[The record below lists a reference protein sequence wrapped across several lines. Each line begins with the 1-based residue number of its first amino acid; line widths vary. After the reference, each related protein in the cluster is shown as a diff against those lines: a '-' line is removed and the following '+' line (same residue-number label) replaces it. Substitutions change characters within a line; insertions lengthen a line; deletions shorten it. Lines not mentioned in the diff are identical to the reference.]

1 MSALKKFAL
10 KKLLTGAATALVV
23 ATSLGVA
30 GPANAAEANHHN
42 DPLAVVQQQGLIGS
56 SAAKAQN
63 EIAARN
69 QVAKPAKESKLATVD
84 LTASVPGTTAT
95 VENGA
100 KVNRASGNDYGTVVG
115 TGPHGTMAGYVV
127 INTPTAP
134 SEYKFMVGDTN
145 TKLSLNK
152 NGSVTV
158 KNAAGEQVNNILPP
172 WAKDAT
178 GKSLPTSYTVAGNTL
193 LQKVDHRG
201 AAYPVVADP
210 EFGCGVPWCSIYFD
224 RGETA
229 AIASGGSLG
238 RQYISAACQAA
249 PGPAAIACRLA
260 TAYVTITAG
269 VATAQ
274 QKCVGIIGYPIPLP
288 PYASWNTFVYSG
300 SQCH

>member
-1 MSALKKFAL
+1 MSAL
-10 KKLLTGAATALVV
+10 KKLLTGAAAALVV

-30 GPANAAEANHHN
+30 GPANAAEANHLK

-56 SAAKAQN
+56 PAAKAQN

-69 QVAKPAKESKLATVD
+69 LAAKPASESKLATVD
-84 LTASVPGTTAT
+84 LTASLPGTTAT

-100 KVNRASGNDYGTVVG
+100 KVNRSRGNDYGTVVG
-115 TGPHGTMAGYVV
+115 TGPNGTKAGYVV
-127 INTPTAP
+127 INTPMAP
-134 SEYKFMVGDTN
+134 SEYKFIVGDAS

-178 GKSLPTSYTVAGNTL
+178 GKSLPTSYTVSGNTL
-193 LQKVDHRG
+193 VQKVDHRG

-210 EFGCGVPWCSIYFD
+210 EYGCGVPWCSIYFN
-224 RGETA
+224 RGETSLIA
-229 AIASGGSLG
+229 AGGSFGALT
-238 RQYISAACQAA
+238 IKDACKMA
-249 PGPAAIACRLA
+249 PGPAAFVCVLG
-260 TAYVTITAG
+260 TGYVTVTALAANG
-269 VATAQ
+269 Q
-274 QKCVGIIGYPIPLP
+274 GKCVGIIAYPSPMP
-288 PYASWNTFVYSG
+288 PFASWNTFIYTG

>member
-1 MSALKKFAL
+1 M
-10 KKLLTGAATALVV
+10 
-23 ATSLGVA
+23 GVA
-30 GPANAAEANHHN
+30 GPANAAVANHHN
-42 DPLAVVQQQGLIGS
+42 DPLAVVLQQGLIGS

-63 EIAARN
+63 EIDARN
-69 QVAKPAKESKLATVD
+69 QAAKPAKESKLATVD

-178 GKSLPTSYTVAGNTL
+178 GKSLPTSYTVSGNTL
-193 LQKVDHRG
+193 VQKVDHRG

-210 EFGCGVPWCSIYFD
+210 EYGCGVPWCSIYFN
-224 RGETA
+224 RGETSLIA
-229 AIASGGSLG
+229 AGGSFGALT
-238 RQYISAACQAA
+238 IKDACKMA
-249 PGPAAIACRLA
+249 PGPAAFVCVLG
-260 TAYVTITAG
+260 TGYVTVTALAANG
-269 VATAQ
+269 Q
-274 QKCVGIIGYPIPLP
+274 GKCVGIIAYPSPMP
-288 PYASWNTFVYSG
+288 PWASWNTFIYTG